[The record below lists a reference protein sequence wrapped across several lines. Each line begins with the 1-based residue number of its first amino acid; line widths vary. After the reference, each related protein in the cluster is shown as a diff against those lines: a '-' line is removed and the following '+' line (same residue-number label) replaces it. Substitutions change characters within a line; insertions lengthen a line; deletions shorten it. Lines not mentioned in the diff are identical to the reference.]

1 MTKPLDPDI
10 KAMRAINRALA
21 DLPDDHHVQR
31 VMEWT
36 VARAAG
42 KSWITLPRL
51 RWIFG
56 GASKEDSR
64 EGE

>member
-1 MTKPLDPDI
+1 VTKPLDPDI

-21 DLPDDHHVQR
+21 ALPDDAHVQR

-42 KSWITLPRL
+42 KSWLTLPRL

-56 GASKEDSR
+56 DSNTESKPE
-64 EGE
+64 

>member
-10 KAMRAINRALA
+10 KAMRAISRALGA
-21 DLPDDHHVQR
+21 LPDDAAVQR
-31 VMEWT
+31 VLEWT

-42 KSWITLPRL
+42 RKWLTLPRL

-56 GASKEDSR
+56 ERGGTR
-64 EGE
+64 